1 MNKDL
6 IIGLVASIAFH
17 LITLNP
23 FAGKQ
28 PPPKREAVAKE
39 EVVQMEMPPLPEE
52 EEEKVEE
59 LDEQPVENVMAPPS
73 LIDLPTVVPVNAFT
87 QPLQPPPPPGM
98 TAAKGAINIPV
109 NPPGANFGRG
119 IKDLFDINN
128 LDQKPVGRVQNP
140 PNYPYEMSRAGI
152 SGEVVVEF
160 IINANGD
167 VVDTRVIRSS
177 HREFEVPAMQ
187 AVQKWKF
194 KPGRKGGKAVA
205 TKASQLIEFN
215 LEDSK

>member
-6 IIGLVASIAFH
+6 IIGLVVSVAVH
-17 LITLNP
+17 LLALNP

-28 PPPKREAVAKE
+28 APPKRVSVKE
-39 EVVQMEMPPLPEE
+39 ETVVQMEMPELPPE

-59 LDEQPVENVMAPPS
+59 LQDEPMENVLAPPS
-73 LIDLPTVVPVNAFT
+73 LVDLPTVVPVNAFT

-140 PNYPYEMSRAGI
+140 PQYPYEMSRAGI

-194 KPGRKGGKAVA
+194 KAGRKGGKNVA
-205 TKASQLIEFN
+205 TRVSQLIEFN
-215 LEDSK
+215 LEDAK

>member
-6 IIGLVASIAFH
+6 IIGLLVSVGIH
-17 LITLNP
+17 LIALNP

-28 PPPKREAVAKE
+28 AAPKREIAKE
-39 EVVQMEMPPLPEE
+39 EKVVQMEMPPLPPE

-59 LDEQPVENVMAPPS
+59 LTEEPMENVLAPPS
-73 LIDLPTVVPVNAFT
+73 LVDLPTVVPVNAFT

-98 TAAKGAINIPV
+98 QAAKGAINIPV

-140 PNYPYEMSRAGI
+140 PQYPYEMSRAGI

-160 IINANGD
+160 IINSSGD

-194 KPGRKGGKAVA
+194 KPGRKGGKNVS
-205 TKASQLIEFN
+205 TRVSQLIEFN
-215 LEDSK
+215 LEDAK

>member
-6 IIGLVASIAFH
+6 IIGLLISVAVH
-17 LITLNP
+17 LVALNP

-28 PPPKREAVAKE
+28 APPKREIVKDE
-39 EVVQMEMPPLPEE
+39 PIIQMEMPPLPEE
-52 EEEKVEE
+52 EEDKVEE
-59 LDEQPVENVMAPPS
+59 LDEEPMENVMAPPS
-73 LIDLPTVVPVNAFT
+73 LVDLPTTVTVDAFT

-140 PNYPYEMSRAGI
+140 PQYPYEMSRAGI

-177 HREFEVPAMQ
+177 HREFEIPAMQ

-194 KPGRKGGKAVA
+194 KPGRKTGKNVA
-205 TKASQLIEFN
+205 TRVSQLIEFN
-215 LEDSK
+215 LEDAK

>member
-6 IIGLVASIAFH
+6 IIGLVISIAVH
-17 LITLNP
+17 LAALNP
-23 FAGKQ
+23 FQGKQ
-28 PPPKREAVAKE
+28 APPKREIVKDEAVI
-39 EVVQMEMPPLPEE
+39 QMEMPPLPEE

-59 LDEQPVENVMAPPS
+59 LNEEPVENVLAPPS
-73 LIDLPTVVPVNAFT
+73 LVDLPTVVPVNAFT

-140 PNYPYEMSRAGI
+140 PQYPYEMSRAGI

-167 VVDTRVIRSS
+167 VVDTRVVRS
-177 HREFEVPAMQ
+177 FEDA
-187 AVQKWKF
+187 K
-194 KPGRKGGKAVA
+194 
-205 TKASQLIEFN
+205 
-215 LEDSK
+215 

>member
-6 IIGLVASIAFH
+6 IIGLLVSVGVH
-17 LITLNP
+17 LFALNP

-28 PPPKREAVAKE
+28 PPPVREAVVKE
-39 EVVQMEMPPLPEE
+39 EIIQMEMPPLDEE
-52 EEEKVEE
+52 EDKKVEE
-59 LDEQPVENVMAPPS
+59 LQDEPVENVMAPPS

-98 TAAKGAINIPV
+98 NVARGAINIPV
-109 NPPGANFGRG
+109 NPPGANFGKG

-140 PNYPYEMSRAGI
+140 PQYPYEMSRAGI

-160 IINANGD
+160 IISANGD

-194 KPGRKGGKAVA
+194 KPGRKAGKNVS
-205 TKASQLIEFN
+205 TRVSQLIEFN

>member
-6 IIGLVASIAFH
+6 IVGLVVSITVH
-17 LITLNP
+17 LVALNP
-23 FAGKQ
+23 FAGKL
-28 PPPKREAVAKE
+28 PPPKRPPPVKE
-39 EVVQMEMPPLPEE
+39 EVVQFEMPPLDEE
-52 EEEKVEE
+52 KEEKVEE
-59 LDEQPVENVMAPPS
+59 LNDEPVENVMAPPS
-73 LIDLPTVVPVNAFT
+73 LVDLPTVVPVQAFT

-98 TAAKGAINIPV
+98 TASKGAINIPV
-109 NPPGANFGRG
+109 TKPGANFGKG

-128 LDQKPVGRVQNP
+128 LDQRPVARVQP
-140 PNYPYEMSRAGI
+140 QPAYPYEMSRAGI

-167 VVDTRVIRSS
+167 VVDTRVMRSS
-177 HREFEVPAMQ
+177 HREFEIPAMQ

-194 KPGRKGGKAVA
+194 KAGRKGGRAVNVR
-205 TKASQLIEFN
+205 ASQLIEFN